1 MVCAPSAVLLE
12 ANPGIRSVDDDAAA
26 VGSLPDANPGER
38 VVGNAAST
46 SGIALSSARFGTD
59 GGELALGLS
68 LGTADDGI
76 DPDPL
81 LEAVALDGDRD

>member
-38 VVGNAAST
+38 SVGGDVMT
-46 SGIALSSARFGTD
+46 SKRFGTD

-68 LGTADDGI
+68 FGTAEDGI